1 MGQSRSA
8 RSPAES
14 EDEVALRGAAF
25 RVTVKVLKLGNRVK
39 TALDLHHAIQEGLA
53 YDGIELLA
61 AVLDTDADEIARIVA
76 LPKRTLARRRASG
89 VLSMSE
95 SERVVRLAR
104 AYARALDVLGD
115 PAKAGRWLRASNRSL
130 AGEAPID
137 LVETDVGA
145 RAVEDVLGR
154 IEHGIVG

>member
-1 MGQSRSA
+1 MGVSNPA
-8 RSPAES
+8 SPAGATA
-14 EDEVALRGAAF
+14 EDALRGATL
-25 RVTVKVLKLGNRVK
+25 RVAVHVLRLGTRVR
-39 TALDLHHAIQEGLA
+39 TELDLHHAIQAGLA
-53 YDGIELLA
+53 YSGIERLA
-61 AVLDTDADEIARIVA
+61 TALDTDADEVARVVA
-76 LPKRTLARRRASG
+76 LPKRTMARRRAAG
-89 VLSMSE
+89 VLSAAE

-115 PAKAGRWLRASNRSL
+115 AAKARRWLRAPNRGL
-130 AGEAPID
+130 GGEAPID